1 MKQIFTI
8 MPSEAYPDAAT
19 KRLLIEQCFRDAG
32 WRVLMPEYDKD
43 LPDFDLEKTK
53 MDLKNSDLV
62 LVDLSDERPSCYFEL
77 GLAEAVGAPV
87 AVISKADTPIHQTSL
102 RSSVS
107 TFSNI
112 DEFENLL
119 ASILGKNTD
128 RC

>member
-1 MKQIFTI
+1 MKQILTI
-8 MPSEAYPDAAT
+8 MPSEVYPDAAA
-19 KRLLIEQCFRDAG
+19 KRLLIEQLFRDAG

-43 LPDFDLEKTK
+43 LPDFDLEQTK
-53 MDLKNSDLV
+53 KDLKNSDLV

-77 GLAEAVGAPV
+77 GLAEAVGATI
-87 AVISKADTPIHQTSL
+87 AVISKAGTPIHQTSL

-119 ASILGKNTD
+119 TSILGKNTD
-128 RC
+128 QC